1 MGQGQVHGDN
11 RSSRLEAAEE
21 DEAMNLEMAE
31 EFNHFP
37 YLVELLIL
45 LLSFFDWLLVTNGP
59 HRYTSR
65 RSATQVTMIK
75 FSLTDKCPTLFVSS
89 VKTMECPRAQT

>member
-31 EFNHFP
+31 ELNHFP

-45 LLSFFDWLLVTNGP
+45 LLSFFD
-59 HRYTSR
+59 
-65 RSATQVTMIK
+65 
-75 FSLTDKCPTLFVSS
+75 
-89 VKTMECPRAQT
+89 